1 MDESDFVS
9 QIRAAMRGFTGPKDF
24 IAQNVRNQSLDTLRI
39 AEEVVNIS
47 EAEFERS
54 GSRRRTPTS
63 LAMEIAKAFAE
74 LGVEQTAYHEALTS
88 FHKFDKFD
96 RYRSNLANKHYV
108 AQSRLMSARV
118 LTGGEDYW
126 SASQEIGEKAH
137 DIAELIKRNVQNR
150 ENSRASRAP
159 VATVASSALL
169 SSTSRVVALANVRTN
184 APGQRPAAGNTQPS
198 TIAKR
203 R

>member
-1 MDESDFVS
+1 MNESDFVS

-24 IAQNVRNQSLDTLRI
+24 IAQNVRNQSLDTVRI
-39 AEEVVNIS
+39 AEEVVNRS
-47 EAEFERS
+47 EAEFEWS
-54 GSRRRTPTS
+54 GSRWHTPTS
-63 LAMEIAKAFAE
+63 LAMEIAKAFYE
-74 LGVEQTAYHEALTS
+74 LSVEQTAYHEALTG

-96 RYRSNLANKHYV
+96 SYRSNLANNHFV
-108 AQSRLMSARV
+108 AKSRLMSARV

-126 SASQEIGEKAH
+126 SASQEIGEKAQ
-137 DIAELIKRNVQNR
+137 DIAYCIERSVKAR
-150 ENSRASRAP
+150 ESSMAGRAP

-184 APGQRPAAGNTQPS
+184 APGQRPAVRNTQPS